1 MHIYCALF
9 LGFRPHTF
17 ALPCASSICFEN
29 QQSRLSVELV
39 IMANLDSASVGHSLV
54 EFALQ
59 GSFPEED
66 ISSRHVGAQ
75 DFGPALESLAD
86 AKSRLE
92 SEIHTIN
99 EETSS
104 DVQSWVANAKS
115 VEDDINRSRS
125 LANEITRRA
134 EAPEVSGQTLREAED
149 KVQFLQRETVYNRQV
164 FEALTSIQRVNQ
176 LLDQV
181 ESTRNERRVLE
192 SLHLL
197 EKAWSAIDEIPAS
210 KSCRVMRILNMRA
223 FELKSAVHD
232 VFNHV
237 WSSLVQVNVEKG
249 EITIQHTQQDEPMN
263 LDEALIGLKAYKELD
278 QRMALLWHDV
288 DDAIVGPRTNLQS
301 STLPAI
307 EIHDSSLFLKGQA
320 ERSIAALFS
329 DLEHIMGYLSDRLPD
344 ELVQALSNVM
354 MPDLIPRIKS
364 VWLSSVVPASLKEI
378 DEFQAVLGTVR
389 TFCVSLQKM
398 NYTGYDELQDW
409 IDSAPRVW
417 LTKRRETAL
426 DTVRAKLADGLGD
439 PKEVER
445 VETQTVSRTEG
456 AELAANGAPA
466 AADDDDWGAAWDDG
480 TDNKEKDSSHNTS
493 TDVGQ
498 SGNDEDEGADAW
510 GWGEGDDDATGVQ
523 STPAS
528 APAPAPLVPQP
539 PADDDGDDW
548 GAWGDDAAEQAPAQ
562 PASQKPVSQP
572 QTREMTLRETYK
584 ISAMPEPVLALISAI
599 LEDGAFLVG
608 SDGNPVAAAAAGL
621 YGLPT
626 FVLAMFRAV
635 SPYYYSLDAS
645 GGGNMFLYNDATY
658 LSERLAEA
666 AAAWKAREDLSAR
679 AIAMLRLDNDI
690 KTLKSF
696 AARAYSTEMTTQRTI
711 VRDLLGGVQN
721 VLQQDGDAS
730 DLIMQVEA
738 ATSRIRSIA
747 AIWSD
752 ILSKSAWCQAVG
764 SLVDSLAAK
773 IIADVMD
780 LSAIG
785 QDEAFNIANLIAKIT
800 ELDDLFLPPGSSNNG
815 VPTTSQYAENWLRL
829 KFLSEFLQ
837 SNLNEVKYLWMES
850 DLSLYFT
857 VDEVIDLIGL
867 SFADSPRTREITREI
882 THNPQPRS

>member
-1 MHIYCALF
+1 M
-9 LGFRPHTF
+9 
-17 ALPCASSICFEN
+17 ASSDT
-29 QQSRLSVELV
+29 
-39 IMANLDSASVGHSLV
+39 AAVGRSLV

-75 DFGPALESLAD
+75 DFGPALESLAA
-86 AKSRLE
+86 AKSKLE

-104 DVQSWVANAKS
+104 DVQSWVANAKT

-134 EAPEVSGQTLREAED
+134 EAPEVSGQTIIEAEE
-149 KVQFLQRETVYNRQV
+149 KVEFLQRETVYNRQV
-164 FEALTSIQRVNQ
+164 YDALTSIRRVNQ

-181 ESTRNERRVLE
+181 ENTRNERRVLE

-197 EKAWSAIDEIPAS
+197 EKSWSAIDEIPAS

-237 WSSLVQVNVEKG
+237 WNSLVRVDVEKG
-249 EITIQHTQQDEPMN
+249 QITIQQTQQDEPMN
-263 LDEALIGLKAYKELD
+263 LDEALIGLKAYKEVD
-278 QRMALLWHDV
+278 QRMALLWHSI

-307 EIHDSSLFLKGQA
+307 EIQDSSLSLKGQA
-320 ERSIAALFS
+320 DRSIAALFS
-329 DLEHIMGYLSDRLPD
+329 DLEQIMGFLSNRLPD

-354 MPDLIPRIKS
+354 MPDLVPRIKS
-364 VWLSSVVPASLKEI
+364 VWLASVVPASLKEI
-378 DEFQAVLGTVR
+378 DEFQAILGTVR
-389 TFCVSLQKM
+389 TFCGTLGKL

-426 DTVRAKLADGLGD
+426 DTVREKLANGLGD

-456 AELAANGAPA
+456 AEIAANGAPA
-466 AADDDDWGAAWDDG
+466 AVDDDDWGAAWDDDTG
-480 TDNKEKDSSHNTS
+480 NQQKDTGRNASNNA
-493 TDVGQ
+493 DQG

-510 GWGEGDDDATGVQ
+510 GWGDDGAAEPE
-523 STPAS
+523 STPT
-528 APAPAPLVPQP
+528 PAPPAPEAPT
-539 PADDDGDDW
+539 DDDGDDW
-548 GAWGDDAAEQAPAQ
+548 GAWGDDAAEQPPAQ
-562 PASQKPVSQP
+562 PATQTQQQQVTENR
-572 QTREMTLRETYK
+572 TREMTLRETYK
-584 ISAMPEPVLALISAI
+584 ISAMPEPVLALISTI
-599 LEDGAFLVG
+599 LEDGAFLVC
-608 SDGNPVAAAAAGL
+608 SEGNPVAAAAAGL

-635 SPYYYSLDAS
+635 SPYYYALDAS

-666 AAAWKAREDLSAR
+666 AAAWKSREDLSAR
-679 AIAMLRLDNDI
+679 AINMLRLDNDI

-721 VLQQDGDAS
+721 VLQQDGDPS

-738 ATSRIRSIA
+738 ATSRIRTVA
-747 AIWSD
+747 AIWSE

-764 SLVDSLAAK
+764 SLVDSLAGK

-780 LSAIG
+780 LSGIG

-800 ELDDLFLPPGSSNNG
+800 ELDDLFIPSGAG
-815 VPTTSQYAENWLRL
+815 TDVVPTTSQYAESWLRL

-867 SFADSPRTREITREI
+867 SFADSPRTRDVTREI
-882 THNPQPRS
+882 THNPQPRA

>member
-1 MHIYCALF
+1 M
-9 LGFRPHTF
+9 
-17 ALPCASSICFEN
+17 ASS
-29 QQSRLSVELV
+29 
-39 IMANLDSASVGHSLV
+39 DGASVGRTLV

-75 DFGPALESLAD
+75 DFGSALESLAV
-86 AKSRLE
+86 AKSELE

-99 EETSS
+99 EETSA
-104 DVQSWVANAKS
+104 DVQSWVTNAKA
-115 VEDDINRSRS
+115 VEDDISRSRT
-125 LANEITRRA
+125 LANEIIRRA
-134 EAPEVSGQTLREAED
+134 EAPEVSGQTIREAED
-149 KVQFLQRETVYNRQV
+149 KVQFLQRETIYNRQV
-164 FEALTSIQRVNQ
+164 YEALTSIQRVNQ

-181 ESTRNERRVLE
+181 ESMRNERRVLE

-197 EKAWSAIDEIPAS
+197 EKSWSAIDEIPAS

-237 WSSLVQVNVEKG
+237 WNSLVQVNVEKG
-249 EITIQHTQQDEPMN
+249 QITIQQTQQGEPMN
-263 LDEALIGLKAYKELD
+263 LDEALVGLKAYKEVN
-278 QRMALLWHDV
+278 QRMALLWHGL
-288 DDAIVGPRTNLQS
+288 DDAIVGPRTNLKN

-307 EIHDSSLFLKGQA
+307 EIHDSSLLLKGQA
-320 ERSIAALFS
+320 DRSIAALFS
-329 DLEHIMGYLSDRLPD
+329 DLEQIMGYLSHRLPD

-354 MPDLIPRIKS
+354 MPDLVPRIKS
-364 VWLSSVVPASLKEI
+364 VWLASVVPASLKEI

-389 TFCVSLQKM
+389 AFCVSLGKL
-398 NYTGYDELQDW
+398 NYTGYEELQDW

-445 VETQTVSRTEG
+445 VETQTVSRVEG
-456 AELAANGAPA
+456 AKLAANGAPA
-466 AADDDDWGAAWDDG
+466 ATDDDDWGAAWDDG
-480 TDNKEKDSSHNTS
+480 TDNQEKDSTEIPPTNA
-493 TDVGQ
+493 GQ
-498 SGNDEDEGADAW
+498 DGNDEDEGADAW
-510 GWGEGDDDATGVQ
+510 GWGDDDATEEQ
-523 STPAS
+523 STT
-528 APAPAPLVPQP
+528 APAPTSSVPQP
-539 PADDDGDDW
+539 PTDDDGDDW
-548 GAWGDDAAEQAPAQ
+548 GAWGDDTAGQAPVQ
-562 PASQKPVSQP
+562 PASQQPNSQP

-584 ISAMPEPVLALISAI
+584 ISAMPEPVLALIAAI
-599 LEDGAFLVG
+599 LEDGAFLVC
-608 SDGNPVAAAAAGL
+608 SEGNPVAAAAAGL

-635 SPYYYSLDAS
+635 SPYYYALDAS

-666 AAAWKAREDLSAR
+666 TATWKAREDLSAR
-679 AIAMLRLDNDI
+679 AINMLRLDNDI
-690 KTLKSF
+690 KMLKSF

-738 ATSRIRSIA
+738 ATSRIRSVA

-752 ILSKSAWCQAVG
+752 ILSNSAWCQAVG
-764 SLVDSLAAK
+764 SLVDSLAGK
-773 IIADVMD
+773 IIADVLD

-800 ELDDLFLPPGSSNNG
+800 ELDDLFLPPGSSNSG

-882 THNPQPRS
+882 TSNPQPRS